1 VISLFI
7 RPPDPP
13 PPTHKKEFL
22 YIFGRRWE
30 KKEDRELMKKKPKP
44 AKTKNPFKK
53 QKLFWGNGQADLRGM
68 WGEQR
73 PD

>member
-1 VISLFI
+1 VG
-7 RPPDPP
+7 
-13 PPTHKKEFL
+13 EE
-22 YIFGRRWE
+22 RRE
-30 KKEDRELMKKKPKP
+30 RTDEKKPKP

-53 QKLFWGNGQADLRGM
+53 QKLFWGNGKADLRGM